1 MDLLDRLSLEVPV
14 AQAGM
19 GGGIA
24 GAELAAAVARAGGLG
39 TVGILAARPFAAE
52 LRRAREL
59 AGGRP
64 VSANL
69 LVPYARRAHVRACVD
84 AGVPSVSLFFGF
96 DRGMVAELHAAG
108 IVVLH
113 QVGTVEQARRAL
125 ADGADALIA
134 QGREAGGHLLATEPL
149 ATFLPRVLDAAGG
162 RPVLAA
168 GAIHDAAT
176 ARAALDAG
184 AAAVWCGSRFLLT
197 EESRAHPAYK
207 ARALGAPRTVET
219 KLFGL
224 SWPERHR
231 VLPNA
236 ATERWDREAAAGPAP
251 GRATAALGRAAAL
264 ATGVTAPLAKVLPL
278 GAAGPMASLQRV
290 GVPLFGPAP
299 PLAGMPDR
307 LLEVTPLYA
316 GEAVR
321 DIRHVVTAADAVR
334 ALSGGGPS
342 AIAPRTRSGR

>member
-14 AQAGM
+14 VQAGM

-24 GAELAAAVARAGGLG
+24 GAELAAAVSCAGGLG
-39 TVGILAARPFAAE
+39 TVGISGPKAFAAE

-69 LVPYARRAHVRACVD
+69 LLPYTRRAHVRACIE
-84 AGVPSVSLFFGF
+84 AGVGSVSLFFGF
-96 DRGMVAELHAAG
+96 DRRVVDELRAAG
-108 IVVLH
+108 IAVLH
-113 QVGTVEQARRAL
+113 QVGTVDGARRAV
-125 ADGADALIA
+125 ADGADALVA
-134 QGREAGGHLLATEPL
+134 QGLEAGGHLLATEPL
-149 ATFLPRVLDAAGG
+149 RDFLPEALAAAGG

-168 GAIHDAAT
+168 GGIHDGPT

-197 EESRAHPAYK
+197 EESRAHQAYK
-207 ARALGAPRTVET
+207 ARALGAPGTVET

-236 ATERWDREAAAGPAP
+236 ATQRWGPGGAV
-251 GRATAALGRAAAL
+251 GRAAAM
-264 ATGVTAPLAKVLPL
+264 ATAATAPLARVLPL
-278 GAAGPMASLQRV
+278 GAAGPLASVQRL
-290 GVPLFGPAP
+290 GVPLYGPAP
-299 PLAGMPDR
+299 PLAGQPER
-307 LLEVTPLYA
+307 LLDVTPLYA
-316 GEAVR
+316 GACVR
-321 DIRHVVTAADAVR
+321 SITRIVPAAEAVR
-334 ALSGGGPS
+334 ALAVTAS
-342 AIAPRTRSGR
+342 